1 LRNPKI
7 LVLDRG
13 EELAQQIQH
22 VADELRPRP
31 EVVPCT
37 RLGSVGELLE
47 NDGPFDVLVAGP
59 SLGTRSGLQRL
70 GLIREELP
78 GMSVVLAFSRRP
90 DGSLRE
96 IVRAGAIDLLQLPV
110 DDKELIDA
118 IDRAVQLA
126 QTTGPVATETTAP
139 AVAPAV
145 VAPGARQPGR
155 VFTISS
161 ATGGC
166 GKTFF
171 ATNIGYFLTRY
182 TGKRVCI
189 VDLDLQFG
197 EVVTAMRLRP
207 KYTIFDALQRE
218 DTDEDDLRAH
228 IEEYT
233 VAHETGVHVLAAPRE
248 PSEADRISP
257 PDVTR
262 IIEAVRKQFDYVV
275 VDTPPQLNES
285 VLAAFDLSD
294 MLYVMATLDL
304 PSVRNMS
311 VFLSTLERLKIS
323 TDNVKLIL
331 NKAESDV
338 GIDIDQVTKLF
349 PQGFQAVLPYAK
361 EVSRSINLGMPVM
374 AASPQSEI
382 SRLMTTGMKPI
393 LPPEAQAQVE
403 DVTPQR
409 KRGLFGRKHT

>member
-1 LRNPKI
+1 MRNPKI

-22 VADELRPRP
+22 IADDLRPHP
-31 EVVPCT
+31 DIVPCT

-78 GMSVVLAFSRRP
+78 AMSMVLAFSRRP

-110 DDKELIDA
+110 DDKELIES
-118 IDRAVQLA
+118 INRAVELA
-126 QTTGPVATETTAP
+126 QSVGTIAAAAASTATAAVSATSGAP
-139 AVAPAV
+139 
-145 VAPGARQPGR
+145 QPGR

-171 ATNIGYFLTRY
+171 ATNLAYFLVRY
-182 TGKRVCI
+182 TGLRACV

-197 EVVTAMRLRP
+197 EVVTGLRLRP

-248 PSEADRISP
+248 PSEADRITP

-262 IIEAVRKQFDYVV
+262 IVAAVRKQFDYVV

-294 MLYVMATLDL
+294 LLYVMATLDL

-323 TDNVKLIL
+323 SDNVKLIL

-349 PQGFQAVLPYAK
+349 PQGFEAVLPYAK

-382 SRLMTTGMKPI
+382 SRLMTTGMRPL
-393 LPPEAQAQVE
+393 LPPDAQVKV
-403 DVTPQR
+403 DDAAPPK
-409 KRGLFGRKHT
+409 KRGFFGWRK